1 METLAS
7 PQRGFYNAE
16 ALGARGME
24 ISEDTLI
31 GRIRRRIPSA
41 EGGLLRLGIGDDAAV
56 LRPTPGADWVIT
68 CDQFLEDVHFLAA
81 THPPEAVGYKALA
94 RATSDI
100 AAMGA
105 RPQFFLL
112 SLVIP
117 KERTG
122 RWLDRMLAGMA
133 RAARQYGLRLAG
145 GDTAQ
150 SPAGHPKIGL
160 NITVIGSAERGDGLR
175 RSGAQAGDAIFVSGR
190 LGAAQ
195 LGLELILHGLH
206 RERRWKRLLAPHY
219 FPAIC
224 LELGQWL
231 ARRRLASAMM
241 DISDGLSI
249 DLHRL
254 CQSSGVGARI
264 HVESVPCV
272 AVPGELQALKLDALN
287 LALDGG
293 EDYALLFTVPK
304 RWAARIPRTFRGTE
318 LTRIGEIVRGRGVRL
333 VTADG
338 KASPLEPRG
347 WDHFRRRSP

>member
-1 METLAS
+1 MKI
-7 PQRGFYNAE
+7 G
-16 ALGARGME
+16 
-24 ISEDTLI
+24 EDTLI
-31 GRIRRRIPSA
+31 ERIRGRIPSA
-41 EGGLLRLGIGDDAAV
+41 DGGLLQLGIGDDAAV
-56 LRPTPGADWVIT
+56 LRPSRGADWIVT

-81 THPPEAVGYKALA
+81 AHPPGAVGYKALA

-105 RPQFFLL
+105 RPRLFLL
-112 SLVIP
+112 SLVLP
-117 KERTG
+117 MERTG
-122 RWLDRMLAGMA
+122 RWLDGMLAGMA

-150 SPAGHPKIGL
+150 SPARGPRIGL
-160 NITVIGSAERGDGLR
+160 SITVIGEAERDRALR
-175 RSGAQAGDAIFVSGR
+175 RSGARADDAIFVSGR

-195 LGLELILHGLH
+195 LGLEMVLRGLH

-219 FPAIC
+219 YPA
-224 LELGQWL
+224 LALDLGRWL
-231 ARRRLASAMM
+231 ARHGLASAAM

-254 CQSSGVGARI
+254 CRSSGAGARI
-264 HVESVPCV
+264 HEQQIPCV
-272 AVPGELQALKLDALN
+272 AVPGELRALGLDARK

-304 RWAARIPRTFRGTE
+304 ARVARIPRVFRGTK
-318 LTRIGEIVRGRGVRL
+318 LTRIGEVVRGRGVKL
-333 VTADG
+333 VAADG

-347 WDHFRRRSP
+347 WDHFRQRGR

>member
-1 METLAS
+1 MII
-7 PQRGFYNAE
+7 G
-16 ALGARGME
+16 
-24 ISEDTLI
+24 EDKLI

-56 LRPTPGADWVIT
+56 LRPAPRADWIIT

-81 THPPEAVGYKALA
+81 AHPPEAVGYKALA

-105 RPQFFLL
+105 RPQLFLL
-112 SLVIP
+112 SLVMP
-117 KERTG
+117 MERTG
-122 RWLDRMLAGMA
+122 RWLDRMLTGMA

-150 SPAGHPKIGL
+150 SPAGNPKVGL
-160 NITVIGSAERGDGLR
+160 SITVIGVAERGRALR

-195 LGLELILHGLH
+195 LGLDLVLRGMH

-219 FPAIC
+219 YPAIY
-224 LELGQWL
+224 LDLGQWL
-231 ARRRLASAMM
+231 ARRGLASAAM

-249 DLHRL
+249 DLYRL

-264 HVESVPCV
+264 HAPQIPCV
-272 AVPGELQALKLDALN
+272 AVPGELRALGMDALK

-304 RWAARIPRTFRGTE
+304 RWAARIPRTFRGTA
-318 LTRIGEIVRGRGVRL
+318 LTRIGEIVRGRGVKL
-333 VTADG
+333 IAADG
-338 KASPLEPRG
+338 TSLSLEPLG
-347 WDHFRRRSP
+347 WDHFRQVSRRPAKRR